1 MLCLGSLGVWL
12 FFFVLGNHS
21 LGLQLS
27 GEVDVIGVM
36 NAESGTAAIVA
47 GLDALLLAAV
57 AIGLFCVVAIIF
69 VATTY
74 DSASIPWRQPPRPS

>member
-1 MLCLGSLGVWL
+1 LGVWL

-36 NAESGTAAIVA
+36 NA
-47 GLDALLLAAV
+47 
-57 AIGLFCVVAIIF
+57 
-69 VATTY
+69 
-74 DSASIPWRQPPRPS
+74 